1 MAGQGKKLPMR
12 TEREKDALI
21 IQLMSEGYAPSAID
35 EELRLDKGYT
45 HDFVKSIW
53 LSGNPY
59 IFERGNSRKSKTREQ
74 KHRPLTETQ
83 KRDQAIHRKA
93 KQQNSVVA
101 KRYAGRNLERQNP
114 WSE

>member
-1 MAGQGKKLPMR
+1 MAHYKIQKIPYR

-21 IQLMSEGYAPSAID
+21 VQLMSEGYAPSTID

-59 IFERGNSRKSKTREQ
+59 VFERGNSRKSKTREQ
-74 KHRPLTETQ
+74 KKRYACTDTQ
-83 KRDQAIHRKA
+83 LRNQAEHRKV

-101 KRYAGRNLERQNP
+101 KRYAGHKVHGVKYD
-114 WSE
+114 